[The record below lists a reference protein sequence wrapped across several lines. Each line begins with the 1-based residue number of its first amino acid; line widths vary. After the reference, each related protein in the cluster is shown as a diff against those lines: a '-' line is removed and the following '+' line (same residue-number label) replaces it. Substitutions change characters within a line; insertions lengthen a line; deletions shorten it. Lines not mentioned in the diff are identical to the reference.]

1 MASNVNRSELVGNLG
16 NDPEAR
22 FNATGTYIVTA
33 SIAVHSSYKQGEAY
47 NERTDWFRL
56 VAFGDAGEALN
67 RFGKGERIRV
77 VGRLQSSSYTDRD
90 GRQRTSVELVVLHSE
105 PAPLPRKGDAAA
117 EPPEAPTAETPAEP
131 EAPAVSEADAQRLS
145 ADAPAPKP
153 RRRRKV
159 AA

>member
-1 MASNVNRSELVGNLG
+1 MATNVNRTELVGNLG
-16 NDPEAR
+16 SDPEAR

-33 SIAVHSSYKQGEAY
+33 SIAVHSSYKQGETWQ
-47 NERTDWFRL
+47 ERTDWFRL

-67 RFGKGERIRV
+67 RFGKGERVRV

-90 GRQRTSVELVVLHSE
+90 GQKRTSVELVVLHSE
-105 PAPLPRKGDAAA
+105 PAPLPRKGDVTEPAA
-117 EPPEAPTAETPAEP
+117 EVEPAAEEPAPEP
-131 EAPAVSEADAQRLS
+131 EAPAEI